1 MKIGAGGL
9 QSQIVEDAIKIRQ
22 VDPARNKPEQD
33 DHIAFDPLQGR
44 KKAGQE
50 LHPPLNEANRG
61 AAVDNFSEQRQ
72 PVMETKASAAAD
84 NSPARQPLGTYV
96 DVYI

>member
-9 QSQIVEDAIKIRQ
+9 QSQIIEDAIKIRQ

-44 KKAGQE
+44 KR
-50 LHPPLNEANRG
+50 RG
-61 AAVDNFSEQRQ
+61 RNCTR
-72 PVMETKASAAAD
+72 P
-84 NSPARQPLGTYV
+84 
-96 DVYI
+96 